1 MAEACVVNA
10 SPLIF
15 LARGGHLDLLQVF
28 GGPVR
33 VPRVVAEEIRRRGP
47 EDPTARALVTS
58 SWLEEV
64 DDGPVPPAVQTW
76 ALGPGESSVIAEAL
90 RQGGCR
96 AVIDDLAGRK
106 CAASLGVP
114 VAATLGIV
122 LLARRRGLIRAARP
136 VMENLVAGGMFL
148 SRSVLDRALARVGE

>member
-1 MAEACVVNA
+1 MAEACIVNA

-15 LARGGHLDLLQVF
+15 LARGGHLDLLQIF

-47 EDPTARALVTS
+47 EDQTARALVTN

-64 DDGPVPPAVQTW
+64 ADGPVPPAVQTW
-76 ALGPGESSVIAEAL
+76 ALGPGESRVIAEAL

-114 VAATLGIV
+114 VAGTLGIV
-122 LLARRRGLIRAARP
+122 LLARRRGLIHAARP